1 MRRVA
6 GVLDGIER
14 PADLTQFSPA
24 QMEQLAEELREEI
37 IGTVAR
43 TGGHLAPSLGV
54 VELTIA
60 LHAVLG
66 DPRDRIVWDV
76 GHQSYAHKLLT
87 GRREAFRT
95 LRQAGGL
102 SGFPSRDESPYDAF
116 GTGHASTSISA
127 ALGIAT
133 ARDLAGEHYA
143 VAAVIGDGALTGGLA
158 YEGMNNAGQRG
169 SDLIVVLNDNSMSIA
184 PNVGAMS
191 AYLTRLRADPR
202 YERLKADVESVL
214 RAIPRIG
221 GTVAKTAERLKD
233 GLKHLVVPGTLF
245 EELGFRYLG
254 PLDGHRIPLL
264 MEVLRDARRMG
275 GPVLVHVITRKG
287 QGFAPAEE
295 RPDTYHGTGPFD
307 PRTGAVRSGGGAP
320 SYTQVFGEALVRL
333 ARRDRRVVAITAAM
347 PEGTGLAAF
356 AREFPDRF
364 FDVGIAEEH
373 AVTFAAGLA
382 AQGLRPVVA
391 VYSTFLQRAVDQV
404 IHDVALQRLPVV
416 FALDRAGVVGEDG
429 ATHQGLF
436 DLAYLRA
443 VPGMT
448 LAAPRDEAELVHLLA
463 TALAGSV
470 PFALR
475 YPRARGEGV
484 AVPEEPRPV
493 PVGRGQILREGKDAA
508 VLALGPLVAEA
519 LRAAEELA
527 REGIRITVADARFI
541 KPLDEAM
548 VRQLAAMPLITV
560 EEHARIGGLG
570 NAVAEF
576 LADAGLMTP
585 LRILGVDDCFVP
597 HGARAQMLE
606 ECGLTAQAV
615 AEAVRE
621 VRGIRPLAKARGKV
635 R

>member
-6 GVLDGIER
+6 GVLEGIER
-14 PADLTQFSPA
+14 PADLKQLSLA
-24 QMEQLAEELREEI
+24 QLEQLAGELREEI

-66 DPRDRIVWDV
+66 DPQDRIVWDV

-158 YEGMNNAGQRG
+158 YEGLNNAGQRG

-221 GTVAKTAERLKD
+221 GTVAKAAERLKD

-307 PRTGAVRSGGGAP
+307 PQTGAVRAGGGAP
-320 SYTQVFGEALVRL
+320 SYTQVFGEALVDL
-333 ARRDRRVVAITAAM
+333 ARRDPRVVAITAAM
-347 PEGTGLAAF
+347 PEGTGLSGF

-443 VPGMT
+443 VPGMV

-463 TALAGSV
+463 TALAGDG

-484 AVPEEPRPV
+484 AVPEEPRPL

-508 VLALGPLVAEA
+508 VLALGPMVGEA

-527 REGIRITVADARFI
+527 REGIHITVADARFV

-548 VRQLAAMPLITV
+548 IRRLAAMPLITV

-576 LADAGLMTP
+576 LADAGLMTL

-606 ECGLTAQAV
+606 ECGLTFQAV
-615 AEAVRE
+615 AEAVRA
-621 VRGIRPLAKARGKV
+621 VRGIRPLAKARGKA

>member
-6 GVLDGIER
+6 RVLEGIER
-14 PADLTQFSPA
+14 PADLKQLSPA
-24 QMEQLAEELREEI
+24 QLEQLAGELREEI

-158 YEGMNNAGQRG
+158 YEGLNNAGQRG

-221 GTVAKTAERLKD
+221 GTVAKAAERLKD

-307 PRTGAVRSGGGAP
+307 PQTGAVRSGGGAP
-320 SYTQVFGEALVRL
+320 SYTQVFGEALIGL
-333 ARRDRRVVAITAAM
+333 ARRDPRVVAITAAM
-347 PEGTGLAAF
+347 PEGTGLAGF

-364 FDVGIAEEH
+364 FDVGIAEEY

-443 VPGMT
+443 VPGMV

-463 TALAGSV
+463 TALAGSG

-484 AVPEEPRPV
+484 AVPEEPQPL

-527 REGIRITVADARFI
+527 REDIHITVVDARFV

-548 VRQLAAMPLITV
+548 IRRLAAMPLITV

-606 ECGLTAQAV
+606 ECGLTFRAV

-621 VRGIRPLAKARGKV
+621 VRGIRPLAKARGKA

>member
-1 MRRVA
+1 
-6 GVLDGIER
+6 LDGIER